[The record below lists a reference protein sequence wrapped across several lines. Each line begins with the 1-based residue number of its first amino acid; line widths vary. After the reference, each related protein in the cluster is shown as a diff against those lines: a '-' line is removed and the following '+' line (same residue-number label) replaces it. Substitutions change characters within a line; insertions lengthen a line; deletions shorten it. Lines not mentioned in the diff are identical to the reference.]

1 MLVEKF
7 NGAVIREIRKKK
19 GINQKQLAMMV
30 GLSNSYLSDIEVG
43 RTNPSINTLIKITA
57 ALQIDVSDLLPKQ
70 PRNVKGGE

>member
-1 MLVEKF
+1 MEKF
-7 NGAVIREIRKKK
+7 NGTLIREIRKKK

-57 ALQIDVSDLLPKQ
+57 ALQIDVCDLLPKQ